1 MNQKTVRLNK
11 YIAECGVTSRRNAD
25 VLIREGRIQVNN
37 TIVMELGFS
46 VDPAKD
52 KVYYDGDL
60 LRNESSIYYLL
71 NKPKGYVTTTKDE
84 KHRNIVTELIPKGRR
99 VFPVGRL
106 DVNTTGVL
114 LLTNDGD
121 FTNFLLHPS
130 HKFVRTYV
138 AKLHRPISEEE
149 RLRFLDGIILDKR
162 KSKFVSL
169 EFMSKDRT
177 IVRVTT
183 VEGRNHF
190 VKRMFAQ
197 MGAFV
202 DTLHREKFGDF
213 SDFGLPVGSYRI
225 IHIKEIESFMKKYAA
240 K

>member
-1 MNQKTVRLNK
+1 MNQKTIRLNK
-11 YIAECGVTSRRNAD
+11 FIAECGITSRRNAD
-25 VLIREGRIQVNN
+25 DLIRDGRIQVNN
-37 TIVMELGFS
+37 KIVMELGYS
-46 VDPAKD
+46 IDPEKD

-60 LRNESSIYYLL
+60 LRNESVVYYLL

-84 KHRNIVTELIPKGRR
+84 KHRKIITELIPKGRR

-121 FTNFLLHPS
+121 FSNFLLHPS
-130 HKFVRTYV
+130 HKFVRSYI

-149 RLRFLDGIILDKR
+149 KERLCAGIILDKR
-162 KSKFVSL
+162 KSKFASMEIL
-169 EFMSKDRT
+169 SKDKT
-177 IVRVTT
+177 KVRVTT

-190 VKRMFAQ
+190 VKKMFAQ
-197 MGAFV
+197 LGAFV
-202 DTLHREKFGDF
+202 DTLHREKFADF
-213 SDFGLPVGSYRI
+213 SDFGLPIGSFRVLNV
-225 IHIKEIESFMKKYAA
+225 KEIESFMKKYAV